1 MGKVFLKMKYS
12 ELLMKINLL
21 NGVFNKF
28 VEYSNE
34 LDLYF
39 ANEENVKNHK
49 ELYDLYIN
57 LTFEIDKLKKRK
69 KIK

>member
-1 MGKVFLKMKYS
+1 MKYS

-28 VEYSNE
+28 VEYSKE
-34 LDLYF
+34 LDNYF

-49 ELYDLYIN
+49 ELYDLYVN
-57 LTFEIDKLKKRK
+57 LTFEINKIKKRK
-69 KIK
+69 K